1 MGEKREPELDGWGTR
16 VVREEGKGDA
26 ENAKRRR
33 MLEKNS
39 FLPGDKRGLGWT
51 QSHKLSQATLTVGG
65 VCTVGLGMSGLVA

>member
-1 MGEKREPELDGWGTR
+1 
-16 VVREEGKGDA
+16 
-26 ENAKRRR
+26 

-39 FLPGDKRGLGWT
+39 FPPGDNKRGLGWT